1 MIRLLLFV
9 AATLAVG
16 ALLMLDAVSAAPPLP
31 FYDSADLSPRWTRSV
46 DHRIADFNLI
56 SQSGAPITRAD
67 LLGRVH
73 VASFIYTHC
82 AGVCPS
88 MITQL
93 KKVQASIAGRKDA
106 VLVSYSVAP
115 QQDTPEALAQFAAQ
129 RSIDSDAWKLVT
141 GDAEQIYALARAS
154 YFADDGRIDPA
165 IPAADQFLHTEKV
178 LLVDRE
184 GRLRGV
190 YNATLPHEIEK
201 LTVDLATLLGGAP
214 ATGRP

>member
-1 MIRLLLFV
+1 MIRLTLFV
-9 AATLAVG
+9 VMTVAVA
-16 ALLMLDAVSAAPPLP
+16 ALLVTDAVSAAPPLP

-46 DHRIADFNLI
+46 DHHIADFNLVT
-56 SQSGAPITRAD
+56 QGGRPITRAD

-93 KKVQASIAGRKDA
+93 KKVQAAIDRRNDA

-115 QQDTPEALAQFAAQ
+115 QQDTPQTLTAFAES
-129 RSIDSDAWKLVT
+129 RGIDGAVWKLVT
-141 GDAEQIYALARAS
+141 GDAGQIHALARTS

-165 IPAADQFLHTEKV
+165 TPAGEQFLHTEKV
-178 LLVDRE
+178 LLVDRD

-190 YNATLPHEIEK
+190 YNATLPHEIDK
-201 LTVDLATLLGGAP
+201 LTADLNTLLGDV
-214 ATGRP
+214 R